1 MLLPQMLNNLIST
14 TIPLSLTLGTPDD
27 RTDMESRL
35 VAMDLVLMTDT
46 ISVSGEGL

>member
-1 MLLPQMLNNLIST
+1 MLLPQMLDHFIST
-14 TIPLSLTLGTPDD
+14 TIPLSLTLGTPND

-35 VAMDLVLMTDT
+35 AAMDLTLMTDT